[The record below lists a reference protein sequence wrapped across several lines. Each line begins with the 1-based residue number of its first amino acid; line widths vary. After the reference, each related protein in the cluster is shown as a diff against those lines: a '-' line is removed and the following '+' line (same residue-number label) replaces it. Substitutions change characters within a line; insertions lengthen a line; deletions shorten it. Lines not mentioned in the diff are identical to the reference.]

1 MKGSETDVSSVGAG
15 RGTEDWYEED
25 ERGFIVSKR
34 GGMFC
39 DGYRL
44 FTFKLESSEFVVVV
58 ALPASS
64 VATRRNVQASGRR
77 MWTTTVHR
85 NLSLV

>member
-15 RGTEDWYEED
+15 GGIEDWYEED

-39 DGYRL
+39 DGCDTGCSL
-44 FTFKLESSEFVVVV
+44 SS
-58 ALPASS
+58 
-64 VATRRNVQASGRR
+64 
-77 MWTTTVHR
+77 
-85 NLSLV
+85 